1 MKKEIFSIGDK
12 VIFIDEL
19 KKGLVVGFKNN
30 KTLIVQCDDINFEVN
45 ISEVIKFTEESRIFY
60 NKIKTL
66 PEIQKIENFTFDE
79 IISETR
85 NTDFKVRLS
94 KDFELDLHIEKIIDN
109 FFDLSGSEILDFQ
122 MNVFYKAIFEAY
134 RLKLPFIIIIHGL
147 GKGVLKSKIT
157 DFLKENSASFCDE
170 SPMIY
175 KGGATRIYLY

>member
-12 VIFIDEL
+12 VIFINES
-19 KKGLVVGFKNN
+19 KKGFVVGFKNN
-30 KTLIVQCDDINFEVN
+30 KTLIVQCDEMNFEVN
-45 ISEVIKFTEESRIFY
+45 TSEVIKFTEESKFFY

-66 PEIQKIENFTFDE
+66 PEIQEVENFTFDK
-79 IISETR
+79 IISKTR

-109 FFDLSGSEILDFQ
+109 FFNLSGSEILDLQ
-122 MNVFYKAIFEAY
+122 MNVFYKSIFEAY
-134 RLKLPFIIIIHGL
+134 RLKLPFVIIIHGL
-147 GKGVLKSKIT
+147 GKGVLKSKII
-157 DFLKENSASFCDE
+157 DFLKDNNASFCDE